1 MHHLFHV
8 QKPYRGFSCHPIS
21 KHLMHRISGISY
33 HENEIISPSQLRYLR
48 IPYIDFNGETRTG
61 EMICNQS
68 IAMPLLDIFHTLY
81 EQRYPIERIQLVD
94 DFQADDDLCC
104 LKNNT
109 SCFNYRTICGTD
121 TLSRH
126 AFGMAVDVNP
136 FFNPYVTYI
145 KDSTKDMNNSAAV
158 TDDMISP
165 SSTEASH
172 KDMSNA
178 AINADD
184 MISPSSTESSHK
196 DMSDSATVI
205 ERFIFDSSAGKSHK
219 EITGAHIRISPPGSE
234 AYADRERD
242 FPHKLG
248 PGDLCYEL
256 FISHGFRWGGDWT
269 HCKDYQHFEI

>member
-1 MHHLFHV
+1 MHQLFHV

-21 KHLMHRISGISY
+21 KHLMHRIRNISY
-33 HENEIISPSQLRYLR
+33 HDNEQISPAELRYLR
-48 IPYIDFNGETRTG
+48 IPYVDFNGETRTG
-61 EMICNQS
+61 EMICNHN
-68 IAMPLLDIFHTLY
+68 IAMPILEIFHTLY

-145 KDSTKDMNNSAAV
+145 NTA
-158 TDDMISP
+158 TD
-165 SSTEASH
+165 
-172 KDMSNA
+172 N
-178 AINADD
+178 
-184 MISPSSTESSHK
+184 
-196 DMSDSATVI
+196 
-205 ERFIFDSSAGKSHK
+205 
-219 EITGAHIRISPPGSE
+219 IRISPPGSE

-256 FISHGFRWGGDWT
+256 FISHGFSWGGDWT
-269 HCKDYQHFEI
+269 HCKDYQHFELND

>member
-1 MHHLFHV
+1 MHHLFHI

-33 HENEIISPSQLRYLR
+33 HENENISPSQLRYLR

-68 IAMPLLDIFHTLY
+68 IAMLLLDIFHTLY

-145 KDSTKDMNNSAAV
+145 KDSAKN
-158 TDDMISP
+158 I
-165 SSTEASH
+165 
-172 KDMSNA
+172 
-178 AINADD
+178 ADA
-184 MISPSSTESSHK
+184 
-196 DMSDSATVI
+196 ATVT
-205 ERFIFDSSAGKSHK
+205 ERFIFDSSAGKSYK
-219 EITGAHIRISPPGSE
+219 EMTGTHIRISPPGSE
-234 AYADRERD
+234 AYADRARD

-256 FISHGFRWGGDWT
+256 FISRGFRWGGDWT

>member
-33 HENEIISPSQLRYLR
+33 HENENISPSHLRYLR

-68 IAMPLLDIFHTLY
+68 IAMQLLDIFHTLY

-145 KDSTKDMNNSAAV
+145 NDSTKNITDAAIE

-165 SSTEASH
+165 SSAENHHKDTSGADTVTDDMASPSSKEDHH
-172 KDMSNA
+172 KDMG
-178 AINADD
+178 
-184 MISPSSTESSHK
+184 
-196 DMSDSATVI
+196 
-205 ERFIFDSSAGKSHK
+205 GKSHK
-219 EITGAHIRISPPGSE
+219 EMTGTHIRISPPGSE

>member
-1 MHHLFHV
+1 MHQLFHV

-21 KHLMHRISGISY
+21 KHLMHRIRNISY
-33 HENEIISPSQLRYLR
+33 HDNEQISPADLRYLR

-68 IAMPLLDIFHTLY
+68 IAIPLLEIFHTLY

-109 SCFNYRTICGTD
+109 SCFNYRTISGTD
-121 TLSRH
+121 ILSRH

-145 KDSTKDMNNSAAV
+145 KETTDHANIEAAGTNTVVMN
-158 TDDMISP
+158 TD
-165 SSTEASH
+165 AH
-172 KDMSNA
+172 
-178 AINADD
+178 
-184 MISPSSTESSHK
+184 
-196 DMSDSATVI
+196 TVPT
-205 ERFIFDSSAGKSHK
+205 DVNM
-219 EITGAHIRISPPGSE
+219 HIRISPPGSE

-256 FISHGFRWGGDWT
+256 FISHGFSWGGDWT
-269 HCKDYQHFEI
+269 HCKDYQHFELQI

>member
-1 MHHLFHV
+1 MHQLFHV

-21 KHLMHRISGISY
+21 KHLMHRIRNISY
-33 HENEIISPSQLRYLR
+33 HDNEQISPAELRYLR
-48 IPYIDFNGETRTG
+48 IPYVDFNGETRTG
-61 EMICNQS
+61 EMICNHN
-68 IAMPLLDIFHTLY
+68 IAMPILEIFHTLY

-145 KDSTKDMNNSAAV
+145 NTA
-158 TDDMISP
+158 TD
-165 SSTEASH
+165 
-172 KDMSNA
+172 
-178 AINADD
+178 
-184 MISPSSTESSHK
+184 
-196 DMSDSATVI
+196 
-205 ERFIFDSSAGKSHK
+205 
-219 EITGAHIRISPPGSE
+219 HIRISPPGSE

-256 FISHGFRWGGDWT
+256 FISHGFSWGGDWT
-269 HCKDYQHFEI
+269 HCKDYQHFELND